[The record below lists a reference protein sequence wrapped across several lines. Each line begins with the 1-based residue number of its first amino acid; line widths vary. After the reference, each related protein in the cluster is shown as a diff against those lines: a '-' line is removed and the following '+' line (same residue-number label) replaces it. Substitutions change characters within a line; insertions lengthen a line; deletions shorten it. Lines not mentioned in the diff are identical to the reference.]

1 MKDKVTGNLYDGNIR
16 IQGEHLSFTVAPTQT
31 GIFSPHG
38 EIFILQPTTVNLY
51 GHDFLGVSVYGY
63 TTDDKSFILKN
74 AVLVESYTEPTTTG
88 SYEEKL
94 YIMSTVTRFNSHTSL
109 FNNFTTTLT
118 NGDLWAIQ
126 VLAHYLNTSSVTTT
140 SLTVQINFYGSEKG
154 KVVLTGMIENALT
167 DISSENIKN
176 LNWEWFDV

>member
-1 MKDKVTGNLYDGNIR
+1 MKYLSGHTLKTASPILCDFNIKS
-16 IQGEHLSFTVAPTQT
+16 LSVFGSKSLDIP
-31 GIFSPHG
+31 
-38 EIFILQPTTVNLY
+38 
-51 GHDFLGVSVYGY
+51 
-63 TTDDKSFILKN
+63 DKSFILKN